1 MQIRQFGARAA
12 GVERPTS
19 DVTSLDVPG
28 DALARLYLM
37 VVRGSARK
45 ALSCGRAC

>member
-37 VVRGSARK
+37 VV
-45 ALSCGRAC
+45 